1 MRDVFT
7 DQNNDMINPTR
18 IQLIYNSPAALP
30 MFYYVDVWS
39 AIMSV
44 SVHALSIKEM
54 NLTQITRNET
64 AVFFVLTNA
73 LNNILQAIETST

>member
-1 MRDVFT
+1 
-7 DQNNDMINPTR
+7 
-18 IQLIYNSPAALP
+18 

-54 NLTQITRNET
+54 NLTQITMNET